1 METVPRPTP
10 DELRFEQLATLETPR
25 LRPGVAARALFGA
38 MDLVYGRAGSL
49 GKFRVLE
56 VVARVPYIAW
66 ENVAYVAITHTH
78 STPNFARGIHEEV
91 SAIRE
96 QQDNE
101 FFHLLIIEELLQ
113 RRGVRQGFWRY
124 RVIPQVMAWLYYHLS
139 WLLYVV
145 RPRLS
150 HELNAHFED
159 HAEHEY
165 MRYVADHPELD
176 DESWVSEFHD
186 DYGDFATVGD
196 LLRQIGLDERHHK
209 QESLDRIE
217 AARFGPR

>member
-1 METVPRPTP
+1 METVPRPSP
-10 DELRFEQLATLETPR
+10 DQLRFEQLATLETPR
-25 LRPGVAARALFGA
+25 LRPGIAARALFGT
-38 MDLVYGRAGSL
+38 MDLIYGRGGSL

-78 STPNFARGIHEEV
+78 SAPNFARGIHEEV

-113 RRGVRQGFWRY
+113 RRGERQGFFRY
-124 RVIPQVMAWLYYHLS
+124 RAIPQVMAWLYYHLS

-145 RPRLS
+145 WPRLS
-150 HELNAHFED
+150 HELDAHFED

-176 DESWVSEFHD
+176 NEPWVTEFRD
-186 DYGDFATVGD
+186 DYGDLATVGD